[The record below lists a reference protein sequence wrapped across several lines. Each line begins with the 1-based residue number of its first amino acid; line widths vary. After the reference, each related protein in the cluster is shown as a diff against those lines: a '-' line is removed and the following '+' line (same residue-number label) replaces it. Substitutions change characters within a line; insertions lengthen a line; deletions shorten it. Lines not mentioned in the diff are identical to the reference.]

1 MLCRVPVSA
10 ARLTLPLCA
19 VEEQVYSP
27 EDGDCL
33 FAPAQ
38 TSFARASPP
47 FWPMQ
52 SHRGALTPG
61 APRTAGLGGTESS
74 VAVKEYQAQAG
85 AIAGKAS
92 GFAWAVGTRCA
103 GVFARAR
110 LPPASQ
116 PAAARQLPLRRSRAR
131 AHRRS
136 ASSPRVR
143 AAASRGALRRRRLR
157 SPPFLP
163 GYRGW
168 YGGVIARM
176 ARQSTRACPWEATST
191 LVPLERGAMEATGR
205 GRSVI
210 WLPTDLP
217 PASQPRGDSHPL
229 HLGPRL

>member
-1 MLCRVPVSA
+1 MPCTAVRGPSPRFGSSRRCDSRRACASLSGPFVLCRVPVSA

-47 FWPMQ
+47 LWPMQ

-103 GVFARAR
+103 GVFARAH
-110 LPPASQ
+110 L
-116 PAAARQLPLRRSRAR
+116 
-131 AHRRS
+131 
-136 ASSPRVR
+136 
-143 AAASRGALRRRRLR
+143 
-157 SPPFLP
+157 
-163 GYRGW
+163 
-168 YGGVIARM
+168 
-176 ARQSTRACPWEATST
+176 
-191 LVPLERGAMEATGR
+191 
-205 GRSVI
+205 
-210 WLPTDLP
+210 LP
-217 PASQPRGDSHPL
+217 PASQPRHASCRCGVRAHERTGAAPRVRESAPPL
-229 HLGPRL
+229 LVAPCAAAACARPPSSPVIEAGMGEL